1 MEEYVGQLWD
11 RIITGAAERRPGGAG
26 VSLDTVAQSLAIYF
40 RALGG
45 DPGLTIAAAQ
55 PTRHGARRS
64 LLQRIAGSGEKIALS
79 WIDKDS
85 LRLPERIAVFADNS
99 LNRDLYFWLAAVA
112 AVPVDSSLPWIVRSQ
127 RATLA
132 TLARFPG
139 LVGTYHRLVAQLIA
153 LRPDPAKLS
162 GAEAAQEVAI
172 RQALLQPGSIDTLPE
187 ASRDF
192 HPVLMW
198 AHPFP
203 PAWGQEP
210 TPGLRDDRAPVRGTS
225 KPTAEKHKKKFKAER
240 TEEPEDKNGFLLMF
254 RAESIFSWAEYTKVN
269 RSQEDEEDPDS
280 ALRAAEDM
288 DCLTVSSQGETSAAR
303 VRFDLDLPVV
313 EDTQPIGEGVLLP
326 EWHWKKRQMQPDY
339 CRLQEVITPNITP
352 IELPVA
358 LRRTAKA
365 LCRQFQ
371 SLVPSRQWLNAEP
384 EGDEI
389 DLNAWVRTVTDLK
402 IGGHARDQGIFR
414 ALVNKQRDLA
424 CLVLADLSLST
435 DSHVSNTARA
445 IDVIQDSLLLFAEA
459 LKTTGDP
466 FALYGFSSL
475 RRNRIHF
482 QQLKSFADPYDGI
495 VRGRIA
501 AIKPGYYTRM
511 GAAIR
516 HAAEILS
523 KQKNGQRILLLLTDG
538 KPNDI
543 DQYEGRYGIEDTRV
557 ALLEARKMGLRPFCV
572 TIDTEANDYLPHL
585 MGSGNYVVIRKPE
598 ELPKKL
604 ALLYAQLTR

>member
-11 RIITGAAERRPGGAG
+11 KFITGAAERRAPDAV
-26 VSLDTVAQSLAIYF
+26 VSLDEIAPSLAIYF

-55 PTRHGARRS
+55 ATRHGSRRS
-64 LLQRIAGSGEKIALS
+64 FLQKVAGSGEKVALA
-79 WIDKDS
+79 WIDRDS
-85 LRLPERIAVFADNS
+85 LRLPAKIDVFGEKA
-99 LNRDLYFWLAAVA
+99 LNRDLYFWLAATA
-112 AVPVDSSLPWIVRSQ
+112 TVPMDASLPWIVRNQ
-127 RATLA
+127 RATLM
-132 TLARFPG
+132 TLERFPG
-139 LVGTYHRLVAQLIA
+139 LRNVYQSLVAALVA
-153 LRPDPAKLS
+153 LRPDPAKLDKH
-162 GAEAAQEVAI
+162 EAAQETTI
-172 RQALLQPGSIDTLPE
+172 RQALVDPGSVSSLPE
-187 ASRDF
+187 AKRAF
-192 HPVLMW
+192 YPVLLW
-198 AHPFP
+198 THPSP
-203 PAWGQEP
+203 PASDKP
-210 TPGLRDDRAPVRGTS
+210 SGTREDGPQQTGGS
-225 KPTAEKHKKKFKAER
+225 KPAGEKARKKYQAER
-240 TEEPEDKNGFLLMF
+240 SDEPEDKNGFLLMF

-269 RSQEDEEDPDS
+269 RSQEDEDDPDT
-280 ALRAAEDM
+280 AKRAAEDM
-288 DCLTVSSQGETSAAR
+288 DFLTVSSQGETSAAR
-303 VRFDLDLPVV
+303 VKFDLDLPAS
-313 EDTQPIGEGVLLP
+313 EDTRPVGEGVSLP
-326 EWHWKKRQMQPDY
+326 EWHWKKRVMQPNY
-339 CRLQEVITPNITP
+339 CHLQEVVTPNVEP
-352 IELPVA
+352 IELPVP

-371 SLVPSRQWLNAEP
+371 ALVPTRQWLNAEP
-384 EGDEI
+384 DGEEV
-389 DLNAWVRTVTDLK
+389 DLNAWVRMMTDMK
-402 IGGHARDQGIFR
+402 IGGQVRDQGFFR

-435 DSHVSNTARA
+435 DAYVSNTARA
-445 IDVIQDSLLLFAEA
+445 IDVIQDSLLLFSEA

-475 RRNRIHF
+475 RRGKINF
-482 QQLKSFADPYDGI
+482 QRLKSFDESYDGI

-516 HAAEILS
+516 HATAILA
-523 KQKNGQRILLLLTDG
+523 KQKNSQRILLLLTDG

-572 TIDTEANDYLPHL
+572 TIDTEASDYLPHL

>member
-11 RIITGAAERRPGGAG
+11 RLITGAAERRSAGAAIL
-26 VSLDTVAQSLAIYF
+26 LDDVAPSLAIYF

-45 DPGLTIAAAQ
+45 DPGLTVAAAQ
-55 PTRHGARRS
+55 ATRHGSRRS
-64 LLQRIAGSGEKIALS
+64 FLQKVAGSGEKVALS

-85 LRLPERIAVFADNS
+85 LRLPAKIDVFGEKV
-99 LNRDLYFWLAAVA
+99 LNRDLYFWLAAIATVQ
-112 AVPVDSSLPWIVRSQ
+112 VDASLPWIVRNQ
-127 RATLA
+127 RATWQ
-132 TLARFPG
+132 TLERFPG
-139 LVGTYHRLVAQLIA
+139 LVSVYRSLADALIA
-153 LRPDPAKLS
+153 LRPDPAKLEKN
-162 GAEAAQEVAI
+162 AAAQEAAI
-172 RQALLQPGSIDTLPE
+172 RQALLNPGSIETLPE
-187 ASRDF
+187 SKHPF
-192 HPVLMW
+192 YPVLLW
-198 AHPFP
+198 THPAP
-203 PAWGQEP
+203 PTSNTPSGTRIEGAPP
-210 TPGLRDDRAPVRGTS
+210 TGGSQPAAGKGR
-225 KPTAEKHKKKFKAER
+225 KKYQAER
-240 TEEPEDKNGFLLMF
+240 SDEPEDKNGFLLMF

-269 RSQEDEEDPDS
+269 RSQEDEDDPDT
-280 ALRAAEDM
+280 AKRAAEDM
-288 DCLTVSSQGETSAAR
+288 DVLTVSSQGETSAAR
-303 VRFDLDLPVV
+303 VKFDLDLPAN
-313 EDTQPIGEGVLLP
+313 EDSRPVGEGVSLP
-326 EWHWKKRQMQPDY
+326 EWHWKKRLMQPDY
-339 CRLQEVITPNITP
+339 CRLQEMISPNIEP
-352 IELPVA
+352 IELPMP

-371 SLVPSRQWLNAEP
+371 ALVPTRQWLNAEP
-384 EGDEI
+384 DGEEV
-389 DLNAWVRTVTDLK
+389 DLNAWVRMMTDMK
-402 IGGHARDQGIFR
+402 IGGQVRDQGFFR

-435 DSHVSNTARA
+435 DAYVSNTVRA
-445 IDVIQDSLLLFAEA
+445 IDVIRDSLLLFSEA

-475 RRNRIHF
+475 RRGQISF
-482 QQLKSFADPYDGI
+482 QRLKEFHESYDGI

-501 AIKPGYYTRM
+501 GIKPGYYTRM

-516 HAAEILS
+516 HAANILA
-523 KQKNGQRILLLLTDG
+523 KQKNSQRILLLLTDG

-572 TIDTEANDYLPHL
+572 TIDTEASDYLPHL